1 MTKSVQVTVLTQAN
15 CDFCDQAKDLFTR
28 LSTEYPLE
36 VRELDLETDE
46 GRRLAESGAMMFA
59 PGIVFDGK
67 PFSYGRPSERKIRRE
82 LNRRVGR

>member
-1 MTKSVQVTVLTQAN
+1 MTTPVEVTVLTQPN
-15 CDFCDQAKDLFTR
+15 CDFCDQAKELFER

-59 PGIVFDGK
+59 PGIVLDGK

>member
-1 MTKSVQVTVLTQAN
+1 MTEFVQVTVLMQAN
-15 CDFCDQAKDLFTR
+15 CDFCDQAKELFNR

-46 GRRLAESGAMMFA
+46 GRRLAEAGAMMFA
-59 PGIVFDGK
+59 PGIVLDGE
-67 PFSYGRPSERKIRRE
+67 PFSYGRPSERKVRRE

>member
-1 MTKSVQVTVLTQAN
+1 MTKSVEVTVLTQAN
-15 CDFCDQAKDLFTR
+15 CEFCEQAKELFGR

-36 VRELDLETDE
+36 VRELDLGTDE
-46 GRRLAESGAMMFA
+46 GRRLAESAAMMFA
-59 PGIVFDGK
+59 PGIVLDGE